1 MKRLKLATAVTA
13 SALLFSFA
21 TPGVQAQETA
31 VTTSVATKAVT
42 QLPINGKIR
51 TSLASS
57 KTHTYAIQVKN
68 NELIELSATL
78 YDSQTGDD
86 FLIMPDE
93 GASFVLKNDKGEV
106 VQQSKFGD
114 LVGDSS
120 YALFITAE
128 AMKPGNYTIEFT
140 PAFNDS
146 KSFIEFKYLFQAGLE
161 MDEEPIAPPIT
172 TTPSTP
178 GQTTPSTPA
187 PSTPA
192 PSTPDQT
199 TPSTPAPSTPETTPS
214 TDAPATTPETTP
226 TESETPTPAPYK
238 KASNLMVKLSKA
250 KVKPKA
256 KVTVTNKAK
265 GTSIKYKVA
274 IKEKGGKN
282 KIIQNY
288 STKKKTTFKA
298 PTKKGTYTVT
308 VYAKSSKGG
317 KVIHKTKKLTVK

>member
-114 LVGDSS
+114 LVGDAS

-128 AMKPGNYTIEFT
+128 AVKPGNYTIEFT

-172 TTPSTP
+172 TPETTTPSTP
-178 GQTTPSTPA
+178 GQTTPT
-187 PSTPA
+187 TPA

-199 TPSTPAPSTPETTPS
+199 TPATPAPS
-214 TDAPATTPETTP
+214 TPETTP

-238 KASNLMVKLSKA
+238 KASNLTVKLSKA

-317 KVIHKTKKLTVK
+317 KAIHKTKKLTVK

>member
-42 QLPINGKIR
+42 ELPINGKIR
-51 TSLASS
+51 TSLASN

-78 YDSQTGDD
+78 YDSPTGDD

-114 LVGDSS
+114 LVGDAS

-128 AMKPGNYTIEFT
+128 AVKPGNYTIEFT

-172 TTPSTP
+172 T
-178 GQTTPSTPA
+178 
-187 PSTPA
+187 
-192 PSTPDQT
+192 
-199 TPSTPAPSTPETTPS
+199 PAPSTPETTPS

-238 KASNLMVKLSKA
+238 KASNLTVKLSKA

-317 KVIHKTKKLTVK
+317 KAIHKTKKLTVK